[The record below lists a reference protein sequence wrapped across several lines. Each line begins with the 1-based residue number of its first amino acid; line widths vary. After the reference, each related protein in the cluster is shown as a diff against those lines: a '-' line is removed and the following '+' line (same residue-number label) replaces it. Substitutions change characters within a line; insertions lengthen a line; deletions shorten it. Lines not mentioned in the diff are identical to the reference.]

1 MQDTVAV
8 FGKGTAVSSL
18 THLPWIHTAQ
28 VYYWG
33 DLDTHGFRIL
43 HSLRATGVQ
52 TSSLLM
58 DLPTLQQ
65 FQDLWATEAKP
76 FRGELDLLTTAEDEA
91 YTYLLANPGVR
102 LEQERI
108 DWSYVLA
115 TLAAQGLLNDQLH

>member
-1 MQDTVAV
+1 RDPTGRKPHGCCVAGRNPATGPHHGYRYDITAPLEQLASLKITPQRILIVENLISLLTLPPMRDTVAV

-58 DLPTLQQ
+58 D
-65 FQDLWATEAKP
+65 
-76 FRGELDLLTTAEDEA
+76 
-91 YTYLLANPGVR
+91 
-102 LEQERI
+102 
-108 DWSYVLA
+108 
-115 TLAAQGLLNDQLH
+115 